1 MSSASPQPSSSARPA
16 PALGWRPAP
25 PQGKGG
31 FTLLELAIAMTFV
44 ALLATG
50 IAFSISTALNVWQR
64 TLASADL
71 HQEAR
76 AISEVLARD
85 LRGAYLGLDRY
96 GGFFIGQPA
105 EADAAPFDTVEL
117 TTGSGD
123 PTRLELLPD
132 ERRLATHE
140 LGPPASDYIGVRYEW
155 RPESEDG
162 PAGLYRISMAAPT
175 IYTASV
181 LPSGRPSPSP
191 FAWGVTELVSSGITS
206 LRLDYYDGREWRPD
220 WNALRQGNRLPVAV
234 GIAFTLVDERQRTH
248 EFRTVVNVGAP

>member
-1 MSSASPQPSSSARPA
+1 MSSASPRPSSSAPPRPA
-16 PALGWRPAP
+16 AWGAVAP
-25 PQGKGG
+25 RREGG
-31 FTLLELAIAMTFV
+31 FTLLELAIAMAFV

-50 IAFSISTALNVWQR
+50 IAFIISTALNVWQR

-76 AISEVLARD
+76 AISETLARD

-123 PTRLELLPD
+123 PTRVELLPD
-132 ERRLATHE
+132 ERRLAAYE
-140 LGPPASDYIGVRYEW
+140 LGPPVSDYIGVRYEW

-162 PAGLYRISMAAPT
+162 PAGLYRISMVAPT

-191 FAWGVTELVSSGITS
+191 FAWGVTELISSGITS

-220 WNALRQGNRLPVAV
+220 WNALREGNRLPVAV
-234 GIAFTLVDERQRTH
+234 AVAFGLVDERRRTH